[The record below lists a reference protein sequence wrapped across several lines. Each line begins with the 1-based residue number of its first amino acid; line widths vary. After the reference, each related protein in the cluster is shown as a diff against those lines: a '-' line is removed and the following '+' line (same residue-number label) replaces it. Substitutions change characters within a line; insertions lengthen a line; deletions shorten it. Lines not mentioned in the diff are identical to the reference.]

1 MANLLSPVCALPS
14 HGCPIVPSPILHLR
28 PEQPFNQ
35 YNHHG
40 LATRCVQAQQSVLRH
55 MGGWNMCVNLHWQTC
70 GILGKLPGQGG
81 RTLQF
86 SIAPKDLDVG
96 IFHNPRKCVG
106 GCGNGYAISDV
117 YYAEVCVVSHM
128 CKNREQLFR
137 LGYGDPFECD
147 FDQRAFDELGGWLQ

>member
-1 MANLLSPVCALPS
+1 MVAPS
-14 HGCPIVPSPILHLR
+14 SHPPILHPL

-35 YNHHG
+35 DNHG
-40 LATRCVQAQQSVLRH
+40 LATRCVRAQQNVLRH

-96 IFHNPRKCVG
+96 IFHNPRECVG

-117 YYAEVCVVSHM
+117 YYAEVCVVSHV

-147 FDQRAFDELGGWLQ
+147 FDQRAFDELRGWLQ